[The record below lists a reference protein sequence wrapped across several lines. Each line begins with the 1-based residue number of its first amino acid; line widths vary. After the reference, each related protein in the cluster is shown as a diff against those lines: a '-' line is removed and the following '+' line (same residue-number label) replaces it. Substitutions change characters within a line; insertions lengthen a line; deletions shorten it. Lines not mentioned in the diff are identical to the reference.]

1 MVAEAERA
9 ELIRPT
15 VLVLEDDPD
24 LAALYTEVLEDA
36 GFNADVVRNGQEGLA
51 YLEQSIPDLVIS
63 DIMMPVMD
71 GLAFLTAVREETEL
85 RFLPVIL
92 LTTRS
97 NIDDVVTGFAIG
109 ADDYVAKPVDPR
121 ELVMRVRAKIERPPV
136 PVETL
141 ETDRKSGLLNEA
153 GLMAAVEAEL
163 QRAERGNYRCAV
175 AAIDIYE
182 HARLLTYFG
191 HRAEAGI
198 ANTFGKMLLDWAR
211 PLDVAARLDD
221 GTFIVFMPEC
231 DPDTAGDRLEALTRR
246 VVHSRLQ
253 VGEEEISITPIS
265 GYSEAETNMPFE
277 RSLEEARI
285 AAKAAES
292 HLDLRPMPFDPLMV
306 AAPPTQSLLARAMA
320 YLEWFRLPFQ
330 ILLTYV
336 IGFLM
341 PFGVYVAFGSL
352 GFDIT
357 QPVYYGA
364 VTVML
369 VTCVLIWAE
378 GFLSLKRTELPE
390 VAEEDFGGVTA
401 IIAAYLPNEAPT
413 LESTIEAFLRMDYP
427 AEFKVILAYNTP
439 VDMPI
444 EARLREIARADP
456 RFVPFR
462 VPSSRSKAQNV
473 NAALSLVRTPVVAVY
488 DADHQPDPDS
498 FRRAWRWM
506 ADGADVVQ
514 GHCLIRNGES
524 SWVARTVAIEFEQI
538 YAVNHYGR
546 MKLHDFGLFGG
557 SNGFWRADLLRELRM
572 RGSMLTEDIDSSI
585 RAVQRGCRIVS
596 DPLLISRELA
606 PTTLKGLTN
615 QRLRWAQG
623 WYQVVLRQIWPCMKA
638 KNLSIRQ
645 KVGMFHLLAWREAFP
660 WMSMQIVPIVAY
672 DWWRKGYMDLSG
684 WTNGILFWITL
695 FILLTGPGQM
705 IFTWFRADPS
715 FRRNRAWFWGF
726 MIRSIFFYAGYKNLL
741 ARVANL
747 KEASGERAWK
757 VTPR

>member
-1 MVAEAERA
+1 MKK
-9 ELIRPT
+9 
-15 VLVLEDDPD
+15 
-24 LAALYTEVLEDA
+24 
-36 GFNADVVRNGQEGLA
+36 
-51 YLEQSIPDLVIS
+51 
-63 DIMMPVMD
+63 
-71 GLAFLTAVREETEL
+71 TEL

-615 QRLRWAQG
+615 QRLQLGAGLVPGGAAPDLALHEGQEPVDPAEGRHVPPAGLARGLPLDVDADRADRGLRLVAQG
-623 WYQVVLRQIWPCMKA
+623 LHGPQRLDQRYPVLDHALHPADRAGPDDLHLVPCRSVVPAQSGVVLGLHDPVDLFLCRLQEPVGTGRQPQGSVGRAGVEGDAQVKGFPGDCRYH
-638 KNLSIRQ
+638 IR
-645 KVGMFHLLAWREAFP
+645 FLECYERECEDFNPVEKFP
-660 WMSMQIVPIVAY
+660 
-672 DWWRKGYMDLSG
+672 
-684 WTNGILFWITL
+684 
-695 FILLTGPGQM
+695 
-705 IFTWFRADPS
+705 
-715 FRRNRAWFWGF
+715 
-726 MIRSIFFYAGYKNLL
+726 
-741 ARVANL
+741 
-747 KEASGERAWK
+747 
-757 VTPR
+757 

>member
-1 MVAEAERA
+1 MVAAA
-9 ELIRPT
+9 ELAEAIRPT
-15 VLVLEDDPD
+15 VLILEDDPD
-24 LAALYTEVLEDA
+24 LGELYCEVLADA
-36 GFNADVVRNGQEGLA
+36 GYNVDVVPNGREGLA
-51 YLEQSIPDLVIS
+51 YLSQSIPDLVVS

-71 GLAFLTAVREETEL
+71 GLAFLREVRDQQDL

-97 NIDDVVTGFAIG
+97 NIDDVVAGFAIG

-121 ELVMRVRAKIERPPV
+121 ELVMRVKAKIERPPV

-141 ETDRKSGLLNEA
+141 DTDRKSGLLSQA
-153 GLMAAVEAEL
+153 GFMTAVEVEME
-163 QRAERGNYRCAV
+163 RARRGNYHCCVAV
-175 AAIDIYE
+175 IDIYE

-198 ANTFGKMLLDWAR
+198 ANTFGRMLLDWAR
-211 PLDVAARLDD
+211 PLDIAARLDD
-221 GTFIVFMPEC
+221 GSFAVFMPEC
-231 DPDTAGDRLEALTRR
+231 TPDTAGDRLEALTRQ
-246 VVHSRLQ
+246 VVHARLQ
-253 VGEEEISITPIS
+253 VGKEDISITPIS
-265 GYSEAETNMPFE
+265 GYSEADTDLPF
-277 RSLEEARI
+277 RTSMDQARI
-285 AAKAAES
+285 AATAAES

-306 AAPPTQSLLARAMA
+306 TPPQAGSFLSRLSKYTDR
-320 YLEWFRLPFQ
+320 FRLPFQ
-330 ILLTYV
+330 MLLTYV
-336 IGFLM
+336 IGFLL
-341 PFGVYVAFGSL
+341 PFGIYVAVGEL

-357 QPVYYGA
+357 APVYYAA
-364 VTVML
+364 VFAML

-378 GFLSLKRTELPE
+378 GFLSLKRADLPE
-390 VAEEDFGGVTA
+390 VREEDFGPVTA

-427 AEFKVILAYNTP
+427 AEMKVILAYNTP

-444 EARLREIARADP
+444 ETRLREIARADP

-462 VPSSRSKAQNV
+462 VPSSSSKAQNV
-473 NAALSLVRTPVVAVY
+473 NAALSLVTSPVVGVY
-488 DADHQPDPDS
+488 DADHQPDADS

-506 ADGADVVQ
+506 AAGADVVQ
-514 GHCLIRNGES
+514 GHCLIRNGEV

-557 SNGFWRADLLRELRM
+557 SNGFWRTELIRELRM

-585 RAVQRGCRIVS
+585 RAVQAGKTIIS
-596 DPLLISRELA
+596 DPELISRELA

-623 WYQVVLRQIWPCMKA
+623 WYQVTTRQVMPSLKSKGLSLRQKI
-638 KNLSIRQ
+638 
-645 KVGMFHLLAWREAFP
+645 GMVHLLGWREAFP

-672 DWWRKGYMDLSG
+672 DWWRKGEVDMST
-684 WTNGILFWITL
+684 WTQGILFWITL

-705 IFTWFRADPS
+705 LFTWFRADKT
-715 FRRNRAWFWGF
+715 FRAHRGWFWGYL
-726 MIRSIFFYAGYKNLL
+726 IRSVLFYAGYKNLL

-747 KEASGERAWK
+747 KEAAGERAWK